1 MNSLRMNNCIAQKR
15 KMLVGYL
22 LAGYPD
28 LEGFF
33 EVLAASRE
41 GIDIL
46 EIGYPSQNP
55 YADGSVIQEA
65 HGRVCLESA
74 RSMDYW
80 KRVRAATDSPIW
92 IMAYR
97 KDFVDSGAY
106 LELAKAH
113 VMDAVVLPDTDEDKL
128 NCLAEELKPYRV
140 DIVRIVNPEMD
151 ASQLTRR
158 LQACQLVYEQLY
170 VGKTGDSHHEEH
182 YRDMLAFSKQ
192 FTNVT
197 TFAGFGISTP
207 EKVQEVLENGF
218 DGAIIGTELIRR
230 LNVSLDEF
238 KSFITTVHQVI

>member
-1 MNSLRMNNCIAQKR
+1 MNSQRMNDCIAQKR
-15 KMLVGYL
+15 KMLVGYF

-28 LEGFF
+28 IEGFF
-33 EVLAASRE
+33 EVLAASRG

-46 EIGYPSQNP
+46 EIGYPSEDP
-55 YADGSVIQEA
+55 YADGDVIQEA
-65 HGRVCLESA
+65 HHRVCLENA
-74 RSMDYW
+74 RSLDYW
-80 KRVRAATDSPIW
+80 KRIRTATDSPIW

-97 KDFVDSGAY
+97 RDFIDTGIY

-113 VMDAVVLPDTDEDKL
+113 VMDAVVLPDTDEDRL
-128 NCLAEELKPYRV
+128 DSLAEELKPYQI
-140 DIVRIVNPEMD
+140 DIVRIINPEMD

-158 LQACQLVYEQLY
+158 LQASQLVYEQLY

-182 YRDMLAFSKQ
+182 YREMLAFSKR

-207 EKVQEVLENGF
+207 EKVQEVLKNGF
-218 DGAIIGTELIRR
+218 DGVIIGTELIRR

-238 KSFITTVHQVI
+238 KQFITVVHRVI